1 MGTYLVPHNEPS
13 SFIPPVHCFTTHT
26 HTSPV
31 LPCQEF
37 SPLDH
42 TVGHVPKQINE
53 FSLQAHN
60 GPTQIFVSP
69 HNLAMTQT
77 TRPTMFSFYPHN
89 PSTFC
94 QPFAILQPLSAVPP
108 SISTTLNPSAK
119 FSSTYL
125 TLLKQT
131 HSTITRSS
139 NHLLINA

>member
-31 LPCQEF
+31 LPCQEL

-77 TRPTMFSFYPHN
+77 TPCFLPIHTIL
-89 PSTFC
+89 
-94 QPFAILQPLSAVPP
+94 QPFANLLQSFNLYQPSHHLSQQ
-108 SISTTLNPSAK
+108 L
-119 FSSTYL
+119 L
-125 TLLKQT
+125 TLLP
-131 HSTITRSS
+131 SS
-139 NHLLINA
+139 VRHTLHYSNRHTAQSLVHLIIS

>member
-31 LPCQEF
+31 LPCQEL

-69 HNLAMTQT
+69 HNLAMTRT
-77 TRPTMFSFYPHN
+77 TPCILPIHTIPDILVDLLLSFNLHHPDNYQKRQ
-89 PSTFC
+89 F
-94 QPFAILQPLSAVPP
+94 LM
-108 SISTTLNPSAK
+108 
-119 FSSTYL
+119 
-125 TLLKQT
+125 LLLRKDRHT
-131 HSTITRSS
+131 
-139 NHLLINA
+139 

>member
-31 LPCQEF
+31 LPCQEL

-77 TRPTMFSFYPHN
+77 THPTMFSSYPHN
-89 PSTFC
+89 PSTCCQPPISRPTIYLNNFEPFC
-94 QPFAILQPLSAVPP
+94 QVQFDIPY
-108 SISTTLNPSAK
+108 TT
-119 FSSTYL
+119 
-125 TLLKQT
+125 QT
-131 HSTITRSS
+131 DTQHNHSFI
-139 NHLLINA
+139 